1 MSPIALALMI
11 FGIMLLL
18 MALRTPISIAMFVA
32 GCIGYV
38 SQAGWPP
45 LASFL
50 NNQAFARFA
59 SYDLSVIPLFIL
71 MGNFA
76 TQGGISKALFGFAAA
91 VMGRF
96 RGGLAMA
103 AVLASAAFGSI
114 CGSSVATAATITSVA
129 LPEMKRHGYSGRL
142 STGTLAAGGTL
153 GILIPPS
160 VPLVIY
166 AILAEQNIAKLFAA
180 AMVPG
185 IIAML
190 GYMIAI
196 AIYVRLVPGQAPE
209 HDVVSDKFTLESWM
223 GVVPIAVVFVI
234 VFGGIY
240 GGLFTPTEGAAVGAA
255 STFVAALLKREL
267 TLAKLKACFYATA
280 EGSAMIF
287 MIFLGADLMN
297 SALALT
303 QVPAQLSSVVLS
315 WGLSPLMVVSAIL
328 LFYVM
333 LGAVMDELSMILL
346 TIPIFFPMV
355 MGLDFGMPKES
366 VAIWFGIMVL
376 MTVGFGLIAPPVGLN
391 VYIVNGMAKN
401 VPMGETYRGVMPFLI
416 SDVLRTL
423 LFLFFPIIPLWLVGF
438 IK

>member
-1 MSPIALALMI
+1 MSPVTLALAI
-11 FGIMLLL
+11 FAIMLVL
-18 MALRTPISIAMFVA
+18 MALRTPIAVAMFVA
-32 GCIGYV
+32 GCAGYIA
-38 SQAGWPP
+38 QAGWAP
-45 LASFL
+45 LSGFL
-50 NNQAFARFA
+50 NTQAFARFA

-190 GYMIAI
+190 GYMVAI
-196 AIYVRLVPGQAPE
+196 AIYVRVVPGQAPDNDTVNE
-209 HDVVSDKFTLESWM
+209 KITLQTLA
-223 GVVPIAVVFVI
+223 GVVPIGIVFVI

-267 TLAKLKACFYATA
+267 TLAKLKLCFYATA

-287 MIFLGADLMN
+287 LIFLGADLMN
-297 SALALT
+297 AALALT

-328 LFYVM
+328 LFYVV

-346 TIPIFFPMV
+346 TIPIFFPMII
-355 MGLDFGMPKES
+355 GLDFGMPKES

-376 MTVGFGLIAPPVGLN
+376 MTVGFGLLAPPVGLN
-391 VYIVNGMAKN
+391 VYVVNSLAKD
-401 VPMGETYRGVMPFLI
+401 VPIAESYRGVMPFLI
-416 SDVLRTL
+416 SDVFRTL
-423 LFLFFPIIPLWLVGF
+423 LLLFFPGISLWLVKY
-438 IK
+438 IT